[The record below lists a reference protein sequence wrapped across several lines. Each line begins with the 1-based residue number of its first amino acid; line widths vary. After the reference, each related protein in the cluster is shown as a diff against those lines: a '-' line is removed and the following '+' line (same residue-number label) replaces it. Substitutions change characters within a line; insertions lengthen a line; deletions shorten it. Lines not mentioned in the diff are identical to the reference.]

1 MPSSYTTSLRLVLP
15 VTGELSG
22 TWGDTVNNG
31 LTQLVEAAVAGTATV
46 AMSDANYTLTT
57 ANGATDEARQMVIKL
72 TGALTATRNVTCPSV
87 SKLYLVSNQTTGS
100 QSIVFKTSAGSG
112 VTVVNGA
119 RALLYCDGTDVVV
132 ADTAV
137 LLGAVTKTSSTGSA
151 VMPNGTTAQRD
162 GSPNFGYTRANSSLT
177 RMEWWNGSAWAS
189 MGGGATGG
197 GSNAV
202 FFENDTN
209 VTTDYTITTG
219 KNAVSAGP
227 ITVDSG
233 ITVTVPSGSVWT
245 IV

>member
-57 ANGATDEARQMVIKL
+57 ANGADDEARQMVIKL
-72 TGALTATRNVTCPSV
+72 TGALTATRNVTCPAV
-87 SKLYLVSNQTTGS
+87 SKLYLVSNQTTGG

-112 VTVVNGA
+112 VTVTNGS
-119 RALLYCDGTDVVV
+119 RTLLYCDGTDVVV
-132 ADTAV
+132 ADTSI
-137 LLGAVTKTSSTGSA
+137 LLGVVTKTSATGSA
-151 VMPNGTTAQRD
+151 VMPSGTTAQRD
-162 GSPNFGYTRANSSLT
+162 GVPSFGYTRANSSLT